1 MNLWQ
6 RWVKRPQRIW
16 LRRALFQ
23 IHLWSGIGLGL
34 YVFVVF
40 LSGSAAVFNSELY
53 AAFLPNP
60 KMVEIAGTRLSR
72 DELKAI
78 VLRAHPGAHVTGV
91 AIRRNP
97 HEAAVASL
105 GVGPFADQ
113 RFVDPYTGKD
123 LGTAKPFGLRM
134 VSFFS
139 QLHMDL
145 LMGYH
150 GRLANGVGGFLT
162 AALSLTGLVIWWPG
176 IREWRESLTVRFGA
190 NFKRLN
196 WQLHST
202 IGFWTFAIVFMW
214 AITGAY
220 LVYPRQFNMVMNLSL
235 NSVDRFSISSFIHS
249 LHVGDFA
256 GWPIKALWVILGLAP
271 PVLFVT
277 GFIMWWNRVL
287 SPWARR
293 RLGEQSRVKPTP
305 LPVPARMLQGR

>member
-6 RWVKRPQRIW
+6 QWLKQPQRIW

-34 YVFVVF
+34 YIFVVF

-53 AAFLPNP
+53 AAFLPAP
-60 KMVEIAGTRLSR
+60 KMVEVAGTRMSR
-72 DELKAI
+72 DEVKAA
-78 VLRAHPGAHVTGV
+78 VLRARPGAHITGV

-97 HEAAVASL
+97 HDAAVVSL
-105 GVGPFADQ
+105 GTGPFADQ
-113 RFVDPYTGKD
+113 RFVNPYTGRD
-123 LGTAKPFGLRM
+123 LGTAKPVGLRM

-145 LMGYH
+145 LMGYN
-150 GRLANGVGGFLT
+150 GRLANGVGGLLS
-162 AALSLTGLVIWWPG
+162 AALTLTGLVLWWPG
-176 IREWRESLTVRFGA
+176 IRSWRESLTVRFGT

-196 WQLHST
+196 WQLHSV

-214 AITGAY
+214 AVTGAY
-220 LVYPRQFNMVMNLSL
+220 LVYPHQFNMAL
-235 NSVDRFSISSFIHS
+235 NFSRNPVDRFSMNAFIHS

-256 GWPIKALWVILGLAP
+256 GWPVKTVWVILGLAP

-287 SPWARR
+287 SPWAKRHSD
-293 RLGEQSRVKPTP
+293 EPSRVKPSP
-305 LPVPARMLQGR
+305 LPVREGILDGQ